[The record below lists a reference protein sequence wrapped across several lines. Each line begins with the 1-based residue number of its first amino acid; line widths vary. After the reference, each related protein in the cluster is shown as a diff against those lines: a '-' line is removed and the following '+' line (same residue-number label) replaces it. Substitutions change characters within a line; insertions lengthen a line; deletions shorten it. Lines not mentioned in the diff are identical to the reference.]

1 MHPEDEFAIA
11 LVKEGKL
18 GQIEFTRFTLA
29 CPAAQPIKQHDFI
42 KEALIFIR
50 SIHQEQIISLYASR
64 TVNQKV
70 LMVTLQFQN
79 QALCHLF
86 FDFSERHG
94 SFNKHFEI
102 VGNFGIYQFNNQEP
116 ASFSADF
123 LKTEPYQ
130 PRFQQSILDTIWL
143 DELLNK
149 IQRSCIENT
158 IIT

>member
-1 MHPEDEFAIA
+1 MHPEYEFAIE

-29 CPAAQPIKQHDFI
+29 SPADQLTDQHDLI

-64 TVNQKV
+64 TVNQNV
-70 LMVTLQFQN
+70 LMVTLQFHN

-86 FDFSERHG
+86 FDFSKRHAA
-94 SFNKHFEI
+94 FNKHFEI
-102 VGNFGIYQFNNQEP
+102 VGNLGVYQFNNQEP
-116 ASFSADF
+116 SAFTADF
-123 LKTEPYQ
+123 LTAEPYE
-130 PRFQQSILDTIWL
+130 PRFQQSILDNIWL
-143 DELLNK
+143 EELLTK
-149 IQRSCIENT
+149 IQRSWRENT